1 MPIIE
6 AARVRV
12 NPSKNRKAKTP
23 SDAVRKGRFRWSLI
37 ALNFPFMVGTLI
49 VLFLLAVVLF
59 GPRFASENPYL
70 SGQRAAE
77 MVNGELIFPPFSPS
91 PQFPLG
97 SDQWGRDVLSM
108 FLYGARN
115 TLVACLFV
123 TMARLA
129 LGLVLG
135 ALAGW
140 KAGGLVDRAVMGLV
154 GVLSSLP
161 TLLTG
166 MILIFALD
174 VRKGLSSFLIALC
187 LVGWGEIAQY
197 IRSEFISLREQPFVE
212 GARVIGLT
220 EGGIMVRHV
229 LPNVLPS
236 LVVLTLLE
244 MGSVLVILGELG
256 FVGVFIGG
264 GIQTGAYDDSTIAFA
279 GIPEWGAMLSGA
291 RAYIRSSPWMVFY
304 PAMAFFV
311 AVLGFNL
318 LGEGLRRIIR
328 EAGVNTAALVSKR
341 LIMVVAAITL
351 VTWYITNQIAPGV
364 SYAKLA
370 SQFDAGQA
378 LEHVHTIVELQQDD
392 PGFGTDGA
400 LRAAEYIAARF
411 EAYGALPAAR
421 GQNYLQP
428 VTRRAARRITTPELA
443 ATGED
448 GTESI
453 ALVHGADFGE
463 QVYRHGGSGSADGA
477 LVFVGFS
484 KTDYEYRDFR
494 GLDLRGQVALVLGDN
509 IPTAFDNEA
518 LIRGALAILVI
529 TDDAVPH
536 IDFVRAGGDFMENP
550 TFPIL
555 HVRPEA
561 ADRLLELGG
570 YCVADLRTLVND
582 LRASAS
588 EQGWCAAPMGI
599 RVSASVELS
608 APEEI
613 TGYNVL
619 AILPGSDT
627 TLDKEALLISTH
639 YDMPE
644 PDPDRSFLAAS
655 DGPAGVGII
664 LEMARLWQVEDFKPR
679 RTVLFGVWAGGY
691 LSVSGANT
699 YKAESTPYRSL
710 DRNAVVHLGSV
721 GSGEEVLLLNRESNS
736 VVSLLER
743 SGGTVGVSIQQQS
756 MLPHAYCKEIDTNS
770 AIVAWELA
778 PDPFCGD
785 DTLENLSLERLRR
798 VGEIVNLALITASRQ
813 YHY

>member
-1 MPIIE
+1 
-6 AARVRV
+6 
-12 NPSKNRKAKTP
+12 
-23 SDAVRKGRFRWSLI
+23 
-37 ALNFPFMVGTLI
+37 
-49 VLFLLAVVLF
+49 
-59 GPRFASENPYL
+59 
-70 SGQRAAE
+70 
-77 MVNGELIFPPFSPS
+77 
-91 PQFPLG
+91 
-97 SDQWGRDVLSM
+97 
-108 FLYGARN
+108 
-115 TLVACLFV
+115 
-123 TMARLA
+123 
-129 LGLVLG
+129 
-135 ALAGW
+135 
-140 KAGGLVDRAVMGLV
+140 
-154 GVLSSLP
+154 
-161 TLLTG
+161 
-166 MILIFALD
+166 
-174 VRKGLSSFLIALC
+174 
-187 LVGWGEIAQY
+187 
-197 IRSEFISLREQPFVE
+197 VE

-264 GIQTGAYDDSTIAFA
+264 GIQTGTYDDSTIAFA

-341 LIMVVAAITL
+341 LVMVVAAITL
-351 VTWYITNQIAPGV
+351 MTWYITNQIAPGV

-370 SQFDAGQA
+370 NQFDAGQA
-378 LEHVHTIVELQQDD
+378 TEHVHTIVELQQDD

-400 LRAAEYIAARF
+400 LRAAEYIAEHF

-421 GQNYLQP
+421 GQTYLQP
-428 VTRRAARRITTPELA
+428 VTRHIARRITTPELA

-448 GTESI
+448 GQEST
-453 ALVHGADFGE
+453 AMVHGADFGE
-463 QVYRHGGSGSADGA
+463 QVYRHGGSGSADGS

-509 IPTAFDNEA
+509 MPTAFDDEA

-529 TDDAVPH
+529 TDDAMPH
-536 IDFVRAGGDFMENP
+536 IDFVRAGGDFMEEP

-561 ADRLLELGG
+561 AGRLLELGG
-570 YCVADLRTLVND
+570 YSVADLRTLVSD

-588 EQGWCAAPMGI
+588 EQGWCAVSMGI
-599 RVSASVELS
+599 RVRASVELS

-613 TGYNVL
+613 TGCNVL

-627 TLDKEALLISTH
+627 TLDEEALLISTH

-644 PDPDRSFLAAS
+644 PDPDSPFLAAS
-655 DGPAGVGII
+655 DGPAGVGIM
-664 LEMARLWQVEDFKPR
+664 LEMARLWQGEEFRPR
-679 RTVLFGVWAGGY
+679 RTLLFGVWAGGY
-691 LSVSGANT
+691 LSVSGAST
-699 YKAESTPYRSL
+699 YMREFSTYRSL

-721 GSGEEVLLLNRESNS
+721 GSGEEVLLLNRESNG

-743 SGGTVGVSIQQQS
+743 SGGTVGVSIQQQV
-756 MLPHAYCKEIDTNS
+756 MLPHAYCKEIETNS
-770 AIVAWELA
+770 AIIAWKSA
-778 PDPFCGD
+778 PDPFRGD
-785 DTLENLSLERLRR
+785 DTVENLSLERLRR